1 MTARTKGRSVAPLI
15 VVGVAVLGAAA
26 LLLLRMRIEP
36 PTVPPYAL
44 AEDDAGAAVL
54 RAGATFRMVA
64 TPKGIVTGA
73 VGARGFL
80 VRGEDVR
87 PWEPVFAVDRDGTIH
102 VEGAVE
108 ALFAGVPPGAWD
120 VAVAVGRP
128 ETLPTA
134 PRDILPARDA
144 GGANAAWCLVREH
157 IVLGG

>member
-1 MTARTKGRSVAPLI
+1 MTGEKKGRSLVP
-15 VVGVAVLGAAA
+15 VVVVSVAVLGAGA
-26 LLLLRMRIEP
+26 LLLLRMRVEP

-44 AEDDAGAAVL
+44 GEDDGGAAVL
-54 RAGATFRMVA
+54 RAGQLFRMVA
-64 TPKGIVTGA
+64 APKGIVTGA

-80 VRGEDVR
+80 VRGNEVR

-108 ALFAGVPPGAWD
+108 TLFAGVPPGPWD

-134 PRDILPARDA
+134 PRDILLARDA
-144 GGANAAWCLVREH
+144 GGADAAWCVVREH